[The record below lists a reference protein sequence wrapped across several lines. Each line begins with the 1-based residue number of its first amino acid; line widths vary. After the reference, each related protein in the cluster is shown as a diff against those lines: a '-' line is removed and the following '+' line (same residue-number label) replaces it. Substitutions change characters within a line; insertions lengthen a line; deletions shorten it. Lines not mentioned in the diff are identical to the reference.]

1 MALVWFFK
9 VDTQETC
16 SKTKLTKSRKFYSI
30 PPRGNRDI
38 LSSSWIST
46 NRQTKRPGPRGDP
59 TEALESNKIQN
70 QKLKK
75 PGPISTNLSF
85 FELCLGQAKLKP
97 VSFLK
102 QTNHTNRGN

>member
-30 PPRGNRDI
+30 PPIRNRDI

-59 TEALESNKIQN
+59 TGGRPPEESHWNQTKTKIR
-70 QKLKK
+70 
-75 PGPISTNLSF
+75 
-85 FELCLGQAKLKP
+85 
-97 VSFLK
+97 
-102 QTNHTNRGN
+102 NRKRLDQFQIF